1 TNLTSTSQSRLPRQW
16 LRPRAVAQP
25 RRRLMSDFVKLS
37 PEMTKDAVQSLMQA
51 KQYARSLEN
60 FVDALIPMIDN
71 PDTMKALEEV
81 RENALKAAGV
91 LQRIYNRNAREAFG
105 VGVNA

>member
-1 TNLTSTSQSRLPRQW
+1 
-16 LRPRAVAQP
+16 
-25 RRRLMSDFVKLS
+25 MSDFVKLS

-105 VGVNA
+105 VGVNASNLASGKAPAPTSEGERPHQDD